1 MSFIKIAGAA
11 LNQTPMDWNNN
22 SANIVAAIG
31 EAKKQ
36 KVKIL
41 CLPELSICGYGCEDL
56 FLSEW
61 LPEKCTEIL
70 LQLKEHCEGIA
81 VSFGLPV
88 KHQGKLYN
96 CGCLVKDK
104 KILGLTAKQH
114 LAKDGVH
121 YEPRWFAPWLSNKK
135 VKIIIGNQEYDFG
148 DVTYDIED
156 IRVGYEICED
166 AWVTDE
172 LRPAA
177 KHCQIKVDLILNPS
191 ASHFSFAKSE
201 FRYKLIVGSSEK
213 FNCTYLYANLLGN
226 EAGRIVYDGEVL
238 IAREGKL
245 IQRNDR
251 LSYHNVGLISSEIN
265 FKTGE
270 VSSEKLLP
278 DLREKEYEFWESTT
292 LALYDYLRKSKSR
305 GFVLSLSGGADS
317 SACAVM
323 VSEMVKRGIQE
334 IGIEEFLKKANILPH
349 ENIAEL
355 KKLTL
360 ENQARSI
367 LSKILICAYQ
377 GTKNSS
383 QDTYNSAKELA
394 ESIGATFYHWAIEEE
409 VVSYTGKIEKA
420 IGRKLSWEKDD
431 ISLQNIQARARSPII
446 WMLANLNQ
454 FLLITT
460 SNRSEGDVG
469 YATMDGDTSG
479 SIAPI
484 AGVDKYFIQSWL
496 KWAEKNLNQPAL
508 QYVNALTPAA
518 ELRPLERSQTDEKD
532 LMPYKVLAEIEREAI
547 RNHKSPLEVYK
558 FLKDKNTEDNTLLK
572 KHIKLFFTLWSR
584 NQWKRE
590 RIAPSFHIDDFNVD
604 PRSWCRFPIL
614 SGSFD
619 NELKELENF
628 KE

>member
-11 LNQTPMDWNNN
+11 LNQTPMDWNSN
-22 SANIVAAIG
+22 SANIIAAIE

-61 LPEKCTEIL
+61 LPEKCVDIL
-70 LQLKEHCEGIA
+70 LQLKEYCDGII

-88 KHQGKLYN
+88 RYKGKLYN
-96 CGCLVKDK
+96 CGCLIQNKN
-104 KILGLTAKQH
+104 ILGLTAKQH

-121 YEPRWFAPWLSNKK
+121 YEPRWFTPWQFNKK
-135 VKIIIGNQEYDFG
+135 DKITIGGQEYDFG
-148 DVTYDIED
+148 DITYELEGIK
-156 IRVGYEICED
+156 IGYEICED
-166 AWVTDE
+166 AWVADE
-172 LRPAA
+172 LRPA
-177 KHCQIKVDLILNPS
+177 KRHCEKKIDLILNPS

-226 EAGRIVYDGEVL
+226 EAGRIIYDGEVL
-238 IAREGKL
+238 IARNGKL

-251 LSYHNVGLISSEIN
+251 LSYHNVDLIPAEIN

-292 LALYDYLRKSKSR
+292 LALYDYLRKSKSK

-334 IGIEEFLKKANILPH
+334 VGVVEFIKKANILQS

-355 KKLTL
+355 KKLSV
-360 ENQARSI
+360 EQQAKTI
-367 LSKILICAYQ
+367 LSRILICAYQ

-383 QDTYNSAKELA
+383 KDTYNSAKELA
-394 ESIGATFYHWAIEEE
+394 ESVGATFYYWTIDEE
-409 VVSYTGKIEKA
+409 VISYTEKIEKA
-420 IGRKLSWEKDD
+420 IGRKLTWEKDD
-431 ISLQNIQARARSPII
+431 ISLQNIQARTRSPII
-446 WMLANLNQ
+446 WMLANINQ

-496 KWAEKNLNQPAL
+496 KWAEKNLNQPGL
-508 QYVNALTPAA
+508 QHVNALTPTA

-532 LMPYKVLAEIEREAI
+532 LMPYKILAAIEREAI
-547 RNHKSPLEVYK
+547 RNHKSPIEIYNI
-558 FLKDKNTEDNTLLK
+558 LKEKNIEDNPLLK

-628 KE
+628 K